1 MVFLCFPLEDAAQN
15 TVFIVSLICVAFYSG
30 RWCWAHS
37 FSICRKFVVSTVFAS
52 KEQTSKRLNLLRL
65 RCLYNN
71 FGGDGEDRTPDLCN
85 ANATLSQLS
94 YAPICRLIVAQ
105 KNNDNPLFGKKY
117 SQLKGFVV
125 GFLRKLSSAGEHSLH
140 RGGVAGS
147 NPAVSTT
154 QGLPIS
160 ASPFLSFQ
168 LG

>member
-1 MVFLCFPLEDAAQN
+1 MNNDRG
-15 TVFIVSLICVAFYSG
+15 IYSG

-94 YAPICRLIVAQ
+94 YAPIANTFYHKQFDNSTDKCYLSGRRGRLLHTSRFLTDLQV
-105 KNNDNPLFGKKY
+105 NNQP
-117 SQLKGFVV
+117 
-125 GFLRKLSSAGEHSLH
+125 RKS
-140 RGGVAGS
+140 
-147 NPAVSTT
+147 
-154 QGLPIS
+154 III
-160 ASPFLSFQ
+160 
-168 LG
+168 

>member
-1 MVFLCFPLEDAAQN
+1 MSAKEMNNDRG
-15 TVFIVSLICVAFYSG
+15 IYSG

-94 YAPICRLIVAQ
+94 YAPIADTLYH
-105 KNNDNPLFGKKY
+105 K
-117 SQLKGFVV
+117 
-125 GFLRKLSSAGEHSLH
+125 E
-140 RGGVAGS
+140 
-147 NPAVSTT
+147 STT
-154 QGLPIS
+154 VRINV
-160 ASPFLSFQ
+160 A
-168 LG
+168 